1 MRKTYFLLAI
11 SAALVLL
18 ISSCKKNKGDKSVQH
33 LLSAVYKAGN
43 DSMRYDYVYDESNRL
58 TKIYYKALGQ
68 TTATSY
74 LITYSDNQVTMLYY
88 NPFLPGLAHKDSIV
102 LQFDQRNM
110 LVKRI
115 GLHTNTYSAPIGRN
129 YSYDTTTYEYNSQRI
144 ITNTLYTSYDSTWS
158 NPLSPQTDVRRTTG
172 SVIYTISNNNLAQ
185 SLESNTT
192 IQVIHSTSSTTTNKL
207 GSELTRTFDYS
218 AAYLNRTD
226 FTNSVLLNEANPIS
240 ELPIASQ
247 FRNLP
252 NKVTFVSKTKDANG
266 TVTNTVTSTTMYQF
280 TYGSDGLVATKTD
293 SNSPTGVMRYT
304 YGQ

>member
-1 MRKTYFLLAI
+1 MRKIHFLLAI
-11 SAALVLL
+11 SALVLF
-18 ISSCKKNKGDKSVQH
+18 ISSCRKNKGDKSVQH

-88 NPFLPGLAHKDSIV
+88 NPFLLVVAHKDSIV
-102 LQFDQRNM
+102 LQFDQRNL

-115 GLHTNTYSAPIGRN
+115 GAHTNVFSAPIGRN
-129 YSYDTTTYEYNSQRI
+129 YSYDTTTYGYNSQQLM
-144 ITNTLYTSYDSTWS
+144 TSALYTSYDSTWS
-158 NPLSPQTDVRRTTG
+158 NPLSPQTDVRRITG
-172 SVIYTISNNNLAQ
+172 STTYTISNNNLAQ
-185 SLESNTT
+185 RIESNST
-192 IQVIHSTSSTTTNKL
+192 IQVIRSGSSSTTNKL
-207 GSELTRTFDYS
+207 GSELTEAFDYS
-218 AAYLNRTD
+218 AAYLNKTD
-226 FTNSVLLNEANPIS
+226 FTNSVVLSEVNPIS

-252 NKVTFVSKTKDANG
+252 NKVTAVDKTKDANG
-266 TVTNTVTSTTMYQF
+266 NVTNTVTTITTYQF
-280 TYGSDGLVATKTD
+280 TYGSGGLVATKTD